1 MRKVPDQ
8 IEKLRS
14 TSRVKLADR
23 PLIAKALGNLACELS
38 PDDPLQTVR
47 AWFDTCW
54 PHGDRWQKRRRYV
67 QLPSDKER
75 DETKNDSFISSGRDW
90 AALIEEA
97 IKFALAR
104 SNEAGDQYDRARKKY
119 IRTILAGTDFGP
131 ALEFDPSADVTARGL
146 VASFAR
152 KVEQQLFDKT
162 GLVELWAHRLT
173 KGADGIE
180 IHYFDGVN
188 IKLGYLMKRRRVAAF
203 LVQAHLF
210 GADASTVGDDQEAKA
225 VRCIDWL
232 HDHKFFAQDDF
243 RLPAI
248 KYDEA
253 VGFGWC
259 ELESIDV
266 STVFLSIEEKPDGT
280 PGLEL
285 WVGRN
290 ETGHN
295 YWPATHSTSMLKA
308 ALRLYD
314 GSFAFESMALDYYDS
329 RIEYEFVDWSLI
341 DQFET
346 DGIEIAEQKIIPR
359 YFIVDDLRDIPEE
372 PSGWLS
378 NENDAEV
385 QRLLF
390 AHEPDTWFHPQ
401 IAVVDDEETPALEG
415 TVAAAIFANMKCA
428 EEDQIGHRLIA
439 EAENLAR
446 PHLERMAKIRI
457 EYQQLIDGMFSNE
470 D

>member
-1 MRKVPDQ
+1 M
-8 IEKLRS
+8 
-14 TSRVKLADR
+14 KLADR

-38 PDDPLQTVR
+38 PDEPLQTVR

-104 SNEAGDQYDRARKKY
+104 SHVIGDQYDRAHAKY
-119 IRTILAGTDFGP
+119 IRTILAGTEFGP
-131 ALEFDPSADVTARGL
+131 KLEFDPSADVTARGL
-146 VASFAR
+146 IASFAR
-152 KVEQQLFDKT
+152 KVEQQLSDKT
-162 GLVELWAHRLT
+162 RLVELWAHRL
-173 KGADGIE
+173 KKCADGIQ
-180 IHYFDGVN
+180 IHYLDSVD

-203 LVQAHLF
+203 VVPAHLF
-210 GADASTVGDDQEAKA
+210 GADGSTAGDDQETKA

-232 HDHKFFAQDDF
+232 HDRKFLTQGDF

-266 STVFLSIEEKPDGT
+266 STVNLSIEEKPDGT

-295 YWPATHSTSMLKA
+295 YWPATPRTPMLKV
-308 ALRLYD
+308 ALQRYYD
-314 GSFAFESMALDYYDS
+314 RIIFESVELDHFDS

-341 DQFET
+341 DQFQT
-346 DGIEIAEQKIIPR
+346 DGFEITEQKIIPR
-359 YFIVDDLRDIPEE
+359 YFIVDDLRDIPGE
-372 PSGWLS
+372 PSGWLHDK
-378 NENDAEV
+378 NDAEV
-385 QRLLF
+385 HRLLF

-401 IAVVDDEETPALEG
+401 IAVLDDEETPALEG
-415 TVAAAIFANMKCA
+415 TVAAAIFANMKCP
-428 EEDQIGHRLIA
+428 EEDQIGHKLIA
-439 EAENLAR
+439 EAESLAR
-446 PHLERMAKIRI
+446 PHLERRAKILI